1 MSKGGLK
8 ELMLRECR
16 NKGIYSLDSSCKEE
30 MDFVVKLIKKNY
42 IIPDDKIDSV
52 YDCVYLATLSLSRMW
67 GNRYEANT
75 EDVGLMLETLYLPNL
90 KLKGD
95 ENNAS

>member
-1 MSKGGLK
+1 MSKCGLK

-30 MDFVVKLIKKNY
+30 MDFVVKLIKKNF
-42 IIPDDKIDSV
+42 IVSEDKNI

-90 KLKGD
+90 KSKGD
-95 ENNAS
+95 EK

>member
-1 MSKGGLK
+1 MSKCGLK

-30 MDFVVKLIKKNY
+30 MDFVVKLIKKNF
-42 IIPDDKIDSV
+42 IVSEDKNI

-95 ENNAS
+95 EK